1 MGKMTV
7 RTRKPKKLREWVNYS
22 SHKDLKKHLLYT
34 VPEIAEATLLP
45 QSSLYAALKYS
56 EVVLDKHL
64 ERREKD
70 YAWPQFE
77 NEAHKRSSVF
87 LSKPI
92 I

>member
-1 MGKMTV
+1 MGKTKM
-7 RTRKPKKLREWVNYS
+7 RARKPKKLREWVNCS

-56 EVVLDKHL
+56 DVILDKHL
-64 ERREKD
+64 QRREKD

-77 NEAHKRSSVF
+77 TEAHKRSAVF

-92 I
+92 L